1 MRVLY
6 ALFHSLK
13 KSLLWP
19 NTLFFFFL
27 HVQNRVFVCFFFL
40 FLIASALLHAPSA
53 IETHA
58 RLGNRK
64 VSLCTVLLSS
74 SCFSTA
80 LLLQSNYFL
89 TTSNHRADYTQGRYY
104 RRALARV
111 GVEEEE
117 TLRGRRSARAGLG
130 SHTSPGKCQTR
141 AQTYG
146 IVLLLLPRD
155 ICSYTRVCRKCLMIG
170 VCYTH

>member
-6 ALFHSLK
+6 VSLSLIK
-13 KSLLWP
+13 KITSL
-19 NTLFFFFL
+19 TQYAFFFFFARAK
-27 HVQNRVFVCFFFL
+27 QGFCFFVFL

-89 TTSNHRADYTQGRYY
+89 TTSNHRADYTQGRY
-104 RRALARV
+104 
-111 GVEEEE
+111 
-117 TLRGRRSARAGLG
+117 
-130 SHTSPGKCQTR
+130 
-141 AQTYG
+141 
-146 IVLLLLPRD
+146 
-155 ICSYTRVCRKCLMIG
+155 
-170 VCYTH
+170 

>member
-6 ALFHSLK
+6 VSLSLIK
-13 KSLLWP
+13 KITSL
-19 NTLFFFFL
+19 TQYTIFFFL
-27 HVQNRVFVCFFFL
+27 HVQNRVFVFFL

-117 TLRGRRSARAGLG
+117 TLRGHRSAMGLG
-130 SHTSPGKCQTR
+130 WGYTR
-141 AQTYG
+141 VQVSARLEIKPTGLFCY
-146 IVLLLLPRD
+146 VLPRD

>member
-6 ALFHSLK
+6 VSLSLIK
-13 KSLLWP
+13 KITSL
-19 NTLFFFFL
+19 TQYTIFFFCTCKTGFSFFFFL
-27 HVQNRVFVCFFFL
+27 I
-40 FLIASALLHAPSA
+40 LIASALLHAPSA

-111 GVEEEE
+111 AVEEEE
-117 TLRGRRSARAGLG
+117 TLRGQRSATAGLG
-130 SHTSPGKCQTR
+130 LHTSPGKCQTR
-141 AQTYG
+141 DQTYG

>member
-6 ALFHSLK
+6 VSLSLIK
-13 KSLLWP
+13 KFTSL
-19 NTLFFFFL
+19 TQYTMFCFFFFFARAK
-27 HVQNRVFVCFFFL
+27 QGWFFFL

-89 TTSNHRADYTQGRYY
+89 TTSNHRADYTQGRY
-104 RRALARV
+104 
-111 GVEEEE
+111 
-117 TLRGRRSARAGLG
+117 
-130 SHTSPGKCQTR
+130 
-141 AQTYG
+141 
-146 IVLLLLPRD
+146 
-155 ICSYTRVCRKCLMIG
+155 
-170 VCYTH
+170 